1 MIHRVEIA
9 TDCPNCTAHST
20 SKIMIIA
27 ENISKRFGRQILF
40 ESASFRI
47 NSKEKVGLVGRNGH
61 GKTTLFRIL
70 IGEEHP
76 DDGTIS
82 YPKNYRLGF
91 MRQQPIF
98 NHPTVLEE
106 SLSAINN
113 DENRTWEVE
122 KTLFGLG
129 FSREDLQKNPLD
141 LSGGFQVRLELARIL
156 VSEPDMLLL
165 DEPNNYLDITSIRW
179 LSKFLRTWKKELI
192 LVTHDRNFM
201 DAIVDHTLGIHR
213 RKIRKIAG
221 NTEKYYEQIALEEEI
236 YEKTRINDERR
247 KKEIELFIS
256 RFRAKARLANMV
268 QSRIKMLNKMENR
281 SKLEKIKALEFSFS
295 YAPTTAKYAMTASHL
310 SFSYGN
316 GLPDLFSNFS
326 IAIGARDRIC
336 VIGKNGKGKTT
347 LLKILAGVLKPQHG
361 SLNFSQHTIT
371 GYYEQS
377 NVASLAETRTVV
389 EEIQCELPDTD
400 RQKAWDICGSM
411 LFEGDEALKKTA
423 VLSGGE
429 KSRVL
434 LGKIIA
440 RPTNLLLLDEPT
452 NHLDM
457 DACDAL
463 LAALDSYEG
472 AVVMVTH
479 NELFLNALAER
490 LIVFQGGNASV
501 FEGGYDRFL
510 EKIGWDDEQDTT
522 PLLRQGHAKPTQK
535 ELRKIKAEII
545 AQRAST
551 LKPLEKSMEEIENEI
566 DSLEKK
572 LTELTARMI
581 DASKARNGKLIA
593 ELSKEI
599 HTCKSRIEELF
610 TVFFR
615 LSDEYTAHKKHF
627 DELLSKVT

>member
-1 MIHRVEIA
+1 MQIA
-9 TDCPNCTAHST
+9 DFPNCTTNAAG
-20 SKIMIIA
+20 ILMIVA

-47 NSKEKVGLVGRNGH
+47 NAKEKVGLVGRNGY

-76 DDGTIS
+76 DEGTIS
-82 YPKNYRLGF
+82 YPKNYRPGF

-98 NHPTVLEE
+98 SRTTVLEE
-106 SLSAINN
+106 ALSAIDS
-113 DENRTWEVE
+113 DENRAWEAE
-122 KTLFGLG
+122 KALSGLG
-129 FSREDLQKNPLD
+129 FSRDDIHKHPLE
-141 LSGGFQVRLELARIL
+141 LSGGFQVRLELARVL

-165 DEPNNYLDITSIRW
+165 DEPNNFLDITSIRW
-179 LSKFLRTWKKELI
+179 LSKFLRSWKKELI

-201 DAIVDHTLGIHR
+201 DAIVGHTLGIHR
-213 RKIRKIAG
+213 KKIRKVAG

-236 YEKTRINDERR
+236 YEKTRMNDERR

-281 SKLEKIKALEFSFS
+281 SKLEKIKELEFSFS
-295 YAPTTAKYAMTASHL
+295 YAPTTAKYALTASHL

-316 GLPDLFSNFS
+316 GLPELLGNLS

-347 LLKILAGVLKPQHG
+347 LLKILAGMLEPHNG
-361 SLNFSQHTIT
+361 SLNVSQHTVI

-411 LFEGDEALKKTA
+411 LFEGDDALKKTA

-429 KSRVL
+429 KSRVV

-479 NELFLNALAER
+479 NEMFLNALAER
-490 LIVFQGGNASV
+490 LIVFQGGKATV

-510 EKIGWDDEQDTT
+510 EKIGWEDERDAAAPVNQNSV
-522 PLLRQGHAKPTQK
+522 KPSQK
-535 ELRKIKAEII
+535 ELRKIKAEITSR
-545 AQRAST
+545 RAST
-551 LKPLEKSMEEIENEI
+551 LKPLEKSMQDAENEI
-566 DSLEKK
+566 DILEKK
-572 LTELTARMI
+572 LHELNARMI
-581 DASKARNGKLIA
+581 EASKARDGKSIA

-599 HTCKSRIEELF
+599 HGCQSRIEELF
-610 TVFFR
+610 EKLTQ
-615 LSDEYTAHKKHF
+615 LSEEYDRQKKNF
-627 DELLSKVT
+627 EELLSKAT